1 MLADVCEELPS
12 LVLEPEQHERV
23 PRAQRPLRGLHV
35 PRGHRTHA
43 RRPLA
48 HALPAVHGSRTP
60 PQVTV
65 LHTKKNPQAVLPCQ
79 ERKSVTLRVAHL
91 TRDVRQEKKGRD
103 SIHVLSKG

>member
-1 MLADVCEELPS
+1 MKPHSAVAMYLKITEKLVFVGRVLANVCEELPS

-65 LHTKKNPQAVLPCQ
+65 LR
-79 ERKSVTLRVAHL
+79 ER
-91 TRDVRQEKKGRD
+91 
-103 SIHVLSKG
+103 